1 MESCIIKKDYS
12 KSKNDDK
19 IIWKNAQYG
28 KKSEFVIQSNQKPV
42 SVQIHIG
49 ISRRHLILQSLDKLR
64 KADISP
70 AKGSFRLAPNTVFWW
85 HYLMLLYIT
94 RQPIGLS
101 CCLY

>member
-1 MESCIIKKDYS
+1 MDYS

-19 IIWKNAQYG
+19 IILKNAQYG
-28 KKSEFVIQSNQKPV
+28 
-42 SVQIHIG
+42 
-49 ISRRHLILQSLDKLR
+49 KLR